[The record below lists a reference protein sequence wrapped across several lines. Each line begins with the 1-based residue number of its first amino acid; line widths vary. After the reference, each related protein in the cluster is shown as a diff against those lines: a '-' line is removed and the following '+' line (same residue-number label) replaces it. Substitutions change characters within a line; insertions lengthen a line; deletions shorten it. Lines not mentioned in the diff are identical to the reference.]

1 MSKVKHLR
9 KDEQQIE
16 PLFNGAF
23 TENKPIGFP
32 NRNGTNAYSNIF
44 YWAHLVAHETAE
56 FPLHPH
62 EGFEIITFVFKGSVE
77 HYDTVSQVYT
87 PLNAGD
93 VQAIQAG
100 SGVSHSERI
109 TKGTELFQIWFDP
122 DFSKTMSQD
131 ATYKDYG
138 ADSFHSQSEGDK
150 ETLVYIG
157 DKGSVQSITEGLEI
171 QKTTYKNGEFDKVLD
186 SAFTYSYYLL
196 DGEIELDGER
206 LIKDDFYVLQD
217 ASSVTF
223 KVKNGAELFMIK
235 TPTEIKYRRFIERY
249 KK

>member
-9 KDEQQIE
+9 KDQQQIE

-32 NRNGTNAYSNIF
+32 NRSGTDAYSNIF

-62 EGFEIITFVFKGSVE
+62 EGFEIMTFVFKGSVE
-77 HYDTVSQVYT
+77 HYDTASKVYT

-109 TKGTELFQIWFDP
+109 IKGTELFQIWFDP
-122 DFSKTMSQD
+122 DFSKTMIQN
-131 ATYKDYG
+131 ATYEDYD
-138 ADSFHSQSEGDK
+138 AKSFKSIVDGEK
-150 ETLVYIG
+150 ETLVYVG
-157 DKGSVQSITEGLEI
+157 DGGSVKSITEGLEI
-171 QKTTYKNGEFDKVLD
+171 KKILFKSGLFEEKLN
-186 SAFTYSYYLL
+186 SNFTYSYYLL
-196 DGEIELDGER
+196 EGEMELDGEQ
-206 LIKDDFYVLQD
+206 LVKDDYYVLKD
-217 ASSVTF
+217 ANSVSF
-223 KVKNGAELFMIK
+223 EVRDGAELFVIK
-235 TPTEIKYRRFIERY
+235 TPTEVKYSRFIERY
-249 KK
+249 

>member
-1 MSKVKHLR
+1 MSRVKYL
-9 KDEQQIE
+9 KKEEQQIE

-32 NRNGTNAYSNIF
+32 NRSGTDAYSNIF

-62 EGFEIITFVFKGSVE
+62 EGFEIMTFVFKGAVE
-77 HYDTVSQVYT
+77 HYDTVSKIYT
-87 PLNAGD
+87 PLKAGD

-109 TKGTELFQIWFDP
+109 TKGTEMFQIWFDP

-131 ATYKDYG
+131 ATYKDYS
-138 ADSFHSQSEGDK
+138 ADSFHTQSDENK
-150 ETLVYIG
+150 ETLIYIG
-157 DKGSVQSITEGLEI
+157 NNGSMKSITEGLEI
-171 QKTTYKNGEFDKVLD
+171 QKTRYKSGKFNEVLNPE
-186 SAFTYSYYLL
+186 FTYSLYLL
-196 DGEIELDGER
+196 EGKLELDGET
-206 LIKDDFYVLQD
+206 LVKDDYYVLQD
-217 ASSVTF
+217 ASSVVYD
-223 KVKNGAELFMIK
+223 VKDGAELFVIK

-249 KK
+249 

>member
-32 NRNGTNAYSNIF
+32 NRSGTDAYSNLF

-62 EGFEIITFVFKGSVE
+62 EGFEIMTFVLKGSVE
-77 HYDTVSQVYT
+77 HFDTVSKVYT
-87 PLNAGD
+87 PLNEGC
-93 VQAIQAG
+93 VQAMQTG

-122 DFSKTMSQD
+122 DFSKSMPID
-131 ATYKDYG
+131 AAYKDYT
-138 ADSFHSQSEGDK
+138 ADSFVSKSNTNK
-150 ETLVYIG
+150 ETLEYVGKDGLI
-157 DKGSVQSITEGLEI
+157 KSITEGLEI
-171 QKTTYKNGEFDKVLD
+171 KKTTFKSGMFDEVLD
-186 SAFTYSYYLL
+186 PAFTYSFYLL
-196 DGEIELDGER
+196 EGELVLDSDTLG
-206 LIKDDFYVLQD
+206 KDDFYVLNN
-217 ASSVTF
+217 ASSITF
-223 KVKNGAELFMIK
+223 EVNNGAELFMIK

-249 KK
+249 

>member
-23 TENKPIGFP
+23 TENKPIPFP
-32 NRNGTNAYSNIF
+32 NRSGTDAYSNIF

-62 EGFEIITFVFKGSVE
+62 EGFEIMTFVFKGAVE
-77 HYDTVSQVYT
+77 HYDTVSKVYT

-100 SGVSHSERI
+100 TGVSHSERI

-122 DFSKTMSQD
+122 DFSKTMTQA
-131 ATYKDYG
+131 ATYKDYM
-138 ADSFHSQSEGDK
+138 ANSFHSERDGTK
-150 ETLVYIG
+150 EIVEYMADDGVKT
-157 DKGSVQSITEGLEI
+157 ITEGLEI
-171 QKTTYKNGEFDKVLD
+171 KKTTYKSGRFDEVLD
-186 SAFTYSYYLL
+186 PLFTYSYYLL
-196 DGEIELDGER
+196 DGELAIDGEQ
-206 LIKDDFYVLQD
+206 LVKDDYYVLED
-217 ASSVTF
+217 AKSVTYE
-223 KVKNGAELFMIK
+223 VENGAELFVIK

-249 KK
+249 

>member
-1 MSKVKHLR
+1 MSKVKHLT
-9 KDEQQIE
+9 KEQQQIE

-32 NRNGTNAYSNIF
+32 SQSGTDAYSNVF

-62 EGFEIITFVFKGSVE
+62 EGFEIMTFIFKGAVE
-77 HYDTVSQVYT
+77 HYDTVSKVYT

-122 DFSKTMSQD
+122 DFSKTMTED
-131 ATYKDYG
+131 ATYKDYE
-138 ADSFHSQSEGDK
+138 SSYFHSVRDANK
-150 ETLVYIG
+150 EILTYIG
-157 DKGSVQSITEGLEI
+157 KNGSIESITEGLEI
-171 QKTTYKNGEFDKVLD
+171 QKTTYKHGKFEEVLD
-186 SAFTYSYYLL
+186 PVFTYSYYLL
-196 DGEIELDGER
+196 AGELKLDGE
-206 LIKDDFYVLQD
+206 LLVKDDYYVLEN
-217 ASSVTF
+217 ASSVVF
-223 KVKNGAELFMIK
+223 EVKDSAELFVIK
-235 TPTEIKYRRFIERY
+235 TPSEVKYRRFIERY
-249 KK
+249 